1 MAYVRVRH
9 DADALQLSTRA
20 AATSLWADWSP
31 RWLGSFVP
39 LSEPPCSTAEFCL
52 IWRRF

>member
-20 AATSLWADWSP
+20 AATSL
-31 RWLGSFVP
+31 
-39 LSEPPCSTAEFCL
+39 
-52 IWRRF
+52 